1 MQTHPCFPLTPNNE
15 AEYRR
20 LNEAKS
26 LLETTTDPLERIKLI
41 TERGRASQAI
51 RQIKQ
56 KESMNQIVPLNL
68 PKPPDTEIAR
78 LRSIIDEQ
86 REQLRLVR
94 DRNTELTQ
102 ALVSLGYMTPP
113 EESTSRQR
121 VAAMAATL
129 QANKQPLDA
138 TDQAWAQQKA
148 QELGYTEALQ
158 EMKGAL

>member
-78 LRSIIDEQ
+78 LRSNIDEQ

-94 DRNTELTQ
+94 DRNTELTN
-102 ALVSLGYMTPP
+102 ALESLGYMTPQD
-113 EESTSRQR
+113 ECTSRQR
-121 VAAMAATL
+121 VATMAAAL
-129 QANKQPLDA
+129 LANKQP
-138 TDQAWAQQKA
+138 T
-148 QELGYTEALQ
+148 ELGYTEALQ
-158 EMKGAL
+158 DMSREMVP